1 MHSLDLFS
9 LKYEHILV
17 KSDSICYY
25 FLSRSSQKSYK
36 RVNIIQKP
44 WKAIVIKTSFQQLA
58 LKITYW
64 KNFKSICNDRL
75 STAGKVSKCG
85 VISGPY
91 FPAFGLNMERY
102 FVSLRVQ
109 SECRKIRTRNNSVFW
124 TIFTQYQNAFS
135 VWLDLIILNNIRFSM
150 NKDFIRTVHFQVY
163 IQILQQLF
171 WR

>member
-64 KNFKSICNDRL
+64 KNFKSICNDRF

-109 SECRKIRTRNNSVFW
+109 SECRKIRTRNNSVFGHFLCSAGNIKSLNYRCL
-124 TIFTQYQNAFS
+124 TS
-135 VWLDLIILNNIRFSM
+135 VKPIMVPQSFCKHASVVWIDC
-150 NKDFIRTVHFQVY
+150 QA
-163 IQILQQLF
+163 LQ
-171 WR
+171 R